1 MQNRLRLWV
10 GFAALLVTFWLLI
23 VIWVVREGG
32 AKDKKID
39 TLDMLKK
46 FHGGFPPPE
55 PDEP

>member
-1 MQNRLRLWV
+1 MQNRLRLWG

-32 AKDKKID
+32 AKDNIFDKS
-39 TLDMLKK
+39 MFEK